1 MLAASLFVLA
11 CAVAQDDRL
20 DWVLDHSVALR
31 TLDVADG
38 DLEDLA
44 PLGAAIG
51 DARVVSLGEQSH
63 GDGAS
68 FRAKARLI
76 RYLHE
81 KLGFDVLA
89 FESGLFDCSIAEQRL
104 RAATA
109 DTAHAAFEQ
118 GVFAIWTRSEACRPL
133 FDYLRDA
140 HAPGAAR
147 PLEIAGV
154 DWQFTGTASA
164 GWVDWIAGEAQEMG
178 VALSDD
184 ERAHLAKLYAQ
195 LRQLSAPPAA
205 GAASAPPVEKA
216 AAAAPFVSG
225 LEERFAP
232 VDPKATDSAAARRRR
247 FAARTLRNLRV
258 ELAVA
263 EGFAADP
270 SQTAKQQEASNLRDV
285 AMGENLVWLAN
296 DWFAGRKIVVWAASR
311 HVAHDLPKVRFV
323 GSPVHLYEKYVTM
336 GDVVQRELGA
346 AAYTILFTAA
356 RGTFG
361 SVFDEK
367 KATLDAPAPGSLEDL
382 FDRAGP
388 PLAFLDLRAA
398 RAADSPFQKSFEA
411 RPFGYAR
418 CTGPW
423 CEVADAFV
431 YTAEMTPSVPREKT
445 PLAK

>member
-1 MLAASLFVLA
+1 MPAASLFVLA

-31 TLDVADG
+31 TLDVADD
-38 DLEDLA
+38 DLSDLK
-44 PLGAAIG
+44 PLAAAIG
-51 DARVVSLGEQSH
+51 DARVVQVGEQSH
-63 GDGAS
+63 GDGAC

-76 RYLHE
+76 RFLHE
-81 KLGFDVLA
+81 RLGFDVLA

-104 RAATA
+104 RAATGDA
-109 DTAHAAFEQ
+109 AHAAFEQ
-118 GVFAIWTRSEACRPL
+118 GVFAIWTRSEACRPV
-133 FDYLRDA
+133 FDYLRDT

-147 PLEIAGV
+147 PLELAGV
-154 DWQFTGTASA
+154 DCQFTGSASA
-164 GWVDWIAGEAQEMG
+164 GWVDWIASEAKELG

-195 LRQLSAPPAA
+195 IRQLSAPPAA
-205 GAASAPPVEKA
+205 GAASTPPTEKA

-225 LEERFAP
+225 IEERFAP
-232 VDPKATDSAAARRRR
+232 VDEKATDAAAARRRR

-263 EGFAADP
+263 EGFAAGPGQD
-270 SQTAKQQEASNLRDV
+270 AKQQEASNLRDV

-311 HVAHDLPKVRFV
+311 HIAHGLPKVRFV
-323 GSPVHLYEKYVTM
+323 GSSVHLYEKYVTM
-336 GDVVQRELGA
+336 GDVVHRELGA

-361 SVFDEK
+361 SVFEK
-367 KATLDAPAPGSLEDL
+367 VKSPLEPPAPGSLEDL

-398 RAADSPFQKSFEA
+398 RADDSPFQKPFEA

-423 CEVADAFV
+423 CEFADAFV
-431 YTAEMTPSVPREKT
+431 YTAEMTPSTPREKT
-445 PLAK
+445 R

>member
-51 DARVVSLGEQSH
+51 DARVVQLGEQSH
-63 GDGAS
+63 GDGSS

-76 RYLHE
+76 RFLHE

-89 FESGLFDCSIAEQRL
+89 FESGLFDCSIAEAHL

-133 FDYLRDA
+133 FDYLRDT
-140 HAPGAAR
+140 HAAGAAR

-154 DWQFTGTASA
+154 DCQFTGSASA
-164 GWVDWIAGEAQEMG
+164 GWVDWVAGEAKELG
-178 VALSDD
+178 VALSED

-195 LRQLSAPPAA
+195 LRQLSAPPASGGA
-205 GAASAPPVEKA
+205 GAPPIERA

-225 LEERFAP
+225 LEARFAA
-232 VDPKATDSAAARRRR
+232 DDRRHR

-263 EGFAADP
+263 EGLAVPPA
-270 SQTAKQQEASNLRDV
+270 QTAKQQEASNLRDV
-285 AMGENLVWLAN
+285 TMGENLVWLAN

-311 HVAHDLPKVRFV
+311 HIAHDLPKIRFV

-398 RAADSPFQKSFEA
+398 RADDSPFQKPFEA

-431 YTAEMTPSVPREKT
+431 YTAEMTPSTPREKV
-445 PLAK
+445 PAAK

>member
-1 MLAASLFVLA
+1 MFAASLFVLA

-38 DLEDLA
+38 DLADLE
-44 PLGAAIG
+44 PLAAAIG
-51 DARVVSLGEQSH
+51 DARVVSLGEPSH
-63 GDGAS
+63 GDGAC

-76 RYLHE
+76 RFLHE

-89 FESGLFDCSIAEQRL
+89 FESGLFDCSIAEAHL
-104 RAATA
+104 RVATA
-109 DTAHAAFEQ
+109 ETAHAAFEQ

-140 HAPGAAR
+140 HAPGSAR
-147 PLEIAGV
+147 PLELAGV
-154 DWQFTGTASA
+154 DCQFTGNASA
-164 GWVDWIAGEAQEMG
+164 GWVDWIAGEAKELG

-195 LRQLSAPPAA
+195 IRQLSAPPAA
-205 GAASAPPVEKA
+205 GAVLAPPAETA
-216 AAAAPFVSG
+216 AEAAPFVSG
-225 LEERFAP
+225 LEARFAA
-232 VDPKATDSAAARRRR
+232 DDRRRR
-247 FAARTLRNLRV
+247 FAARTLRNLRI

-263 EGFAADP
+263 EGFAAGPTQD
-270 SQTAKQQEASNLRDV
+270 AKQQEASNLRDV
-285 AMGENLVWLAN
+285 TMGENLVWLAKE
-296 DWFAGRKIVVWAASR
+296 WFAGRKIVVWAASR
-311 HVAHDLPKVRFV
+311 HLAHDLPKVRFV
-323 GSPVHLYEKYVTM
+323 GSSVNLYEKYVTM
-336 GDVVQRELGA
+336 GDVVHRDLGD

-361 SVFDEK
+361 SVFDKEK
-367 KATLDAPAPGSLEDL
+367 SPLEPPAPGSLEDL

-388 PLAFLDLRAA
+388 ALAFLDLRAA
-398 RAADSPFQKSFEA
+398 RTAADSPLRDPFEA

-431 YTAEMTPSVPREKT
+431 YTAEMTPSTPREKA
-445 PLAK
+445 PAAK